1 MPNTVKKYK
10 ITQLQDD
17 DSLLELHPET
27 DSDIV
32 NYDNSNSTLSSTNAK
47 AAIDE
52 LDAKIEDLDTGVTG
66 VKGNAEQNYRT
77 GNVNLTPANI
87 GAQPKFTDGTATI
100 ASESNNVVTIKAGV
114 KQTNGAIGNS
124 TGSDIVLGTAAK
136 KTATTSMSSTPSDS
150 NVLTEKAVSTLLGG
164 KVDNV
169 QYDSTNKKI
178 TKTIAGTTSDV
189 VSVATLKTDLALN
202 NVTNDKQ
209 IKGLASGT
217 TSGHIVTFGA
227 DGYTVAD
234 SGKAFSTATPSSSS
248 TDTQIPTAKAVYNA
262 IAALPTPMQFKG
274 SVGTGGTVTDLPAA
288 AASNNGW
295 VYVVITDGTYGGLVC
310 KEGDEVISN
319 GTAWILIPSGDEPTG
334 TVTSVGLTMPT
345 GFSVANSPITSS
357 GTLAVT
363 FASGYSLPTTAKQNE
378 WDAKVASVKVGNT
391 AYNPTSGV
399 VSLPAYPTELKNPN
413 KLTIN
418 AAGQKV
424 TDYDGSGVVALSIAA
439 SQTEGAFTV
448 SDGTTTKTVQ
458 LALPAGDVY
467 EVQANDITVTGQ
479 PTEIY
484 GYPVT
489 LSAKLISVIQSCR
502 NPLYFSAALV
512 SSLSGGSM
520 TEAALFTNELIYD
533 GLDDNY
539 KMYAFSITVGGIVS
553 SIESTTLLF
562 SYNEQA
568 QQYYL
573 TLGNATIDG
582 EYITGQISQINS
594 DISNIQS
601 DVGILQDQMPYKYE
615 KPSGGIPS
623 SDLASISGLD
633 TTKAYSAYK
642 VNAKGQ
648 VVAQGAMIEVGTTG
662 QTTPSATLAVGGL
675 FFQEI

>member
-1 MPNTVKKYK
+1 MANTVKKYK

-32 NYDNSNSTLSSTNAK
+32 NYNNSNSTLSSTNAK

-52 LDAKIEDLDTGVTG
+52 LDAKIENLDTGVTG
-66 VKGNAEQNYRT
+66 VKGNAETDYRT

-87 GAQPKFTDGTATI
+87 GAQPSFTDGTATI
-100 ASESNNVVTIKAGV
+100 ASETDNVVRIKAGV
-114 KQTNGAIGNS
+114 KQTNGTIGNS

-136 KTATTSMSSTPSDS
+136 KTATTSMSATPSDS
-150 NVLTEKAVSTLLGG
+150 NILTEKATSGLLANKADKSTAVTNVS
-164 KVDNV
+164 
-169 QYDSTNKKI
+169 YTNGTI
-178 TKTIAGTTSDV
+178 QKTINGTTTDV
-189 VSVATLKTDLALN
+189 VSASTLKSAMSLN

-234 SGKAFSTATPSSSS
+234 SGKAFSTSTPSASS
-248 TDTQIPTAKAVYNA
+248 TDNQIPTAKAVHNA

-274 SVGTGGTVTDLPAA
+274 SIGEGGTVTELPTP

-334 TVTSVGLTMPT
+334 TVTSVGLSMPT
-345 GFSVANSPITSS
+345 GFTVSNSPITSS

-363 FASGYSLPTTAKQNE
+363 FTSGYSLPTTTKQNA
-378 WDAKVASVKVGNT
+378 WDAKVSSVKVGDT
-391 AYNPTSGV
+391 SYSPTSGV

-413 KLTIN
+413 KLTVN
-418 AAGQKV
+418 AAGAKV
-424 TDYDGSGVVALSIAA
+424 TDYDGSGAVTLSIAA
-439 SQTEGAFTV
+439 SSTAGAFTV

-458 LALPAGDVY
+458 LAGAMTDHNQTVKAGTTTFGADDVVEIKGSTY
-467 EVQANDITVTGQ
+467 ITATA
-479 PTEIY
+479 TS
-484 GYPVT
+484 T
-489 LSAKLISVIQSCR
+489 
-502 NPLYFSAALV
+502 
-512 SSLSGGSM
+512 SS
-520 TEAALFTNELIYD
+520 E
-533 GLDDNY
+533 
-539 KMYAFSITVGGIVS
+539 KSI
-553 SIESTTLLF
+553 
-562 SYNEQA
+562 A
-568 QQYYL
+568 L
-573 TLGNATIDG
+573 TLGDLPASKITSGTFADARIPSLAASKITSGTFADDRIASAATWNA
-582 EYITGQISQINS
+582 
-594 DISNIQS
+594 
-601 DVGILQDQMPYKYE
+601 KYD

-623 SDLASISGLD
+623 SDLANIAGLD
-633 TTKAYSAYK
+633 TSKAYSAYK

-648 VVAQGAMIEVGTTG
+648 IVAQGEMIEVGATG
-662 QTTPSATLAVGGL
+662 QTAPSASLAVGGL

>member
-52 LDAKIEDLDTGVTG
+52 LDAKIESLDTGVTG
-66 VKGNAEQNYRT
+66 VKGNAESTYRT

-100 ASESNNVVTIKAGV
+100 ATESNNVVTIKAGV
-114 KQTNGAIGNS
+114 NQTNGAIGNS

-248 TDTQIPTAKAVYNA
+248 TDNQIPTAKAVYNA

-295 VYVVITDGTYGGLVC
+295 VYVVITDGTYAGLVC

-345 GFSVANSPITSS
+345 GFTVSNSPITSS
-357 GTLAVT
+357 GTLGVT

-391 AYNPTSGV
+391 SYTPTSGV

-424 TDYDGSGVVALSIAA
+424 TDYDGSGAVALSIAA

-458 LALPAGDVY
+458 LALPDGDVY
-467 EVQANDITVTGQ
+467 EVQAGDVTITGEES
-479 PTEIY
+479 PSL

-489 LSAKLISVIQSCR
+489 LSQTLIDIIHASKR
-502 NPLYFSAALV
+502 PLYINGTLMSA
-512 SSLSGGSM
+512 
-520 TEAALFTNELIYD
+520 FTD
-533 GLDDNY
+533 GEFTGP
-539 KMYAFSITVGGIVS
+539 M
-553 SIESTTLLF
+553 LF
-562 SYNEQA
+562 SNNGQSNDASLIIYSNTTGSFVGISSWSILFRLEEG
-568 QQYYL
+568 QYYL
-573 TLGNATIDG
+573 RLGIVDVDVDMINNNIGQLQTDVTALQSSVNTL
-582 EYITGQISQINS
+582 ESE
-594 DISNIQS
+594 
-601 DVGILQDQMPYKYE
+601 MPNKYE
-615 KPSGGIPS
+615 KPSTGIPS